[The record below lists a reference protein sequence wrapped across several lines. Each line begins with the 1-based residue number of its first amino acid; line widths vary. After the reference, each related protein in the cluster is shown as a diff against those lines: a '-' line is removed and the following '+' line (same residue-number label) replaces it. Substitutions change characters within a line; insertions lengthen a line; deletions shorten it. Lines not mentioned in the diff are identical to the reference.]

1 MKGGKNVTSVMP
13 YVIFG
18 AVIFVG
24 TVLGEVAAYIIV
36 PPKREGEL
44 RLFRNLH
51 SQNSQRFLSRE
62 DTLVC

>member
-1 MKGGKNVTSVMP
+1 MTSVML

-24 TVLGEVAAYIIV
+24 TVLGEVVAYIIV

-44 RLFRNLH
+44 RLFRNPQSH
-51 SQNSQRFLSRE
+51 NSRRFLSRE
-62 DTLVC
+62 DPLVC